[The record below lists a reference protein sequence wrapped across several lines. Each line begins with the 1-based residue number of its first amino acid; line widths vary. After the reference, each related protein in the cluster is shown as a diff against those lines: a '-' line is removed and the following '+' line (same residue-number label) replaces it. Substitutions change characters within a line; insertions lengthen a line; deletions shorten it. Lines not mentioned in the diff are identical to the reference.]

1 MLSAQRTTISLMRF
15 SNGVRMPLVGFGCAG
30 RLTRAPIG
38 DALEAGYLLFDT
50 SQAVE
55 WYDEVELG
63 AALNASTE
71 PRERLF
77 VTTKL
82 HPRDLGEESTS
93 KGEESPLM
101 FLQEYCDGGIDNDC
115 DQMVDEDCATCADPT
130 DPNCGPPVV
139 FFDDEGGADMDVDME
154 AGDEGGMELGDEAG
168 MRDPMMAGNR
178 DDDEFGIHER
188 SGSPQPVGKRD
199 EKGKHDRA
207 AKRDDEE
214 EDKHDRG
221 DKKKNEELD
230 LEVIDDE
237 QLTEAVLQRVVTRL
251 LKRQ

>member
-1 MLSAQRTTISLMRF
+1 MTKKKTLLNERVLRRWGKLANM
-15 SNGVRMPLVGFGCAG
+15 
-30 RLTRAPIG
+30 APITENWLEEQDTPEEEEG
-38 DALEAGYLLFDT
+38 EEEMEAGEAEMDAGEAEMGAGEA
-50 SQAVE
+50 SAEEEQAVE
-55 WYDEVELG
+55 RIVSAVVDAISNETGVDIEVE
-63 AALNASTE
+63 
-71 PRERLF
+71 
-77 VTTKL
+77 
-82 HPRDLGEESTS
+82 GEA
-93 KGEESPLM
+93 G
-101 FLQEYCDGGIDNDC
+101 
-115 DQMVDEDCATCADPT
+115 
-130 DPNCGPPVV
+130 
-139 FFDDEGGADMDVDME
+139 DDEGGADMDVDME